1 MSLYKLHTI
10 NTLSDPL
17 IELIRD
23 DPVRPEI
30 PCEFRVSQD
39 CEVFVLLDELYA
51 KPQAVVCAAYKD
63 SVPKDL
69 LELAVTNSSQPTVA
83 VFYTIWS
90 YAPGAGRR
98 LIREACAN
106 IKAHRKNIAQ
116 YVTLSPPTD
125 MAREFHTRN
134 GALVLSV
141 NSDTVNY
148 QYTLNND

>member
-1 MSLYKLHTI
+1 MTLHTI
-10 NTLSDPL
+10 TTLSDPL
-17 IELIRD
+17 LELIRD

-30 PCEFRVSQD
+30 PKEFRVSEG
-39 CEVFVLLDELYA
+39 CEVFVLLDEQYA

-63 SVPKDL
+63 SVPKDVL
-69 LELAVTNSSQPTVA
+69 SLWVPNQGVPTVA

-98 LIREACAN
+98 LIQAACGRIKTYRDN
-106 IKAHRKNIAQ
+106 ITQ

-125 MAREFHTRN
+125 MARSFHIRN
-134 GALVLSV
+134 GADVLSV

-148 QYTLNND
+148 QYTFND

>member
-1 MSLYKLHTI
+1 MPLHIIT
-10 NTLSDPL
+10 TLSDPL
-17 IELIRD
+17 LELIRD

-30 PCEFRVSQD
+30 PREFRVSES
-39 CEVFVLLDELYA
+39 CAVFVLLDEQYL

-63 SVPKDL
+63 SVPKDV
-69 LELAVTNSSQPTVA
+69 LELAVPNEGTPTVA

-106 IKAHRKNIAQ
+106 IRATRKNITQ

-125 MAREFHTRN
+125 MARSFHTRN
-134 GALVLSV
+134 GADVLSV
-141 NSDTVNY
+141 NSNTVNY
-148 QYTLNND
+148 IYTFND

>member
-1 MSLYKLHTI
+1 MTLHSIT
-10 NTLSDPL
+10 TLSDPL
-17 IELIRD
+17 LELIRD

-30 PCEFRVSQD
+30 PREFRVSEG
-39 CEVFVLLDELYA
+39 CEVFVLLDDQYA

-69 LELAVTNSSQPTVA
+69 VSLATANSQEPTVA

-98 LIREACAN
+98 LIQAACGR
-106 IKAHRKNIAQ
+106 IRAHRKNIRQ

-125 MAREFHTRN
+125 MARSFHIRN
-134 GALVLSV
+134 GADVLSI
-141 NSDTVNY
+141 NGDTVNY
-148 QYTLNND
+148 IYTIND